1 MLNAITFCGIRYAD
15 LIVIECALY
24 LYRKLLKEDSIE
36 RPAGE
41 IYMLTP
47 AVACAPD
54 QAESPHPDW
63 VKYQGGMMI
72 SFSDASRVIRHE
84 IKAVR

>member
-1 MLNAITFCGIRYAD
+1 
-15 LIVIECALY
+15 
-24 LYRKLLKEDSIE
+24 
-36 RPAGE
+36 
-41 IYMLTP
+41 MLTP

-54 QAESPHPDW
+54 QAEAPHPDW